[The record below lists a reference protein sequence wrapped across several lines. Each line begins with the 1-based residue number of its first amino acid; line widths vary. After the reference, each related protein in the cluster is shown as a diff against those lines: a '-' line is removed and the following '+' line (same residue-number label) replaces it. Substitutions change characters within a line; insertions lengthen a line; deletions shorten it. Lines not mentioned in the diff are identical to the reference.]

1 MTSLDRKIKLKNM
14 PRTWNFTRSSSM
26 WFKLIE
32 TFFYILI
39 SNTQNM
45 IYIGMVWSMYMNAG
59 LISLPYPI
67 AVFGYA
73 LLEETRPRQEFW
85 NYVRMYT
92 VCLLFLKFFMNL
104 SFFDSFLNSDSFVNV
119 SALLKLGIYNFD
131 DIFMM
136 FFYMS
141 PEILIITFIMLNEI
155 HLKLIGL
162 YY

>member
-1 MTSLDRKIKLKNM
+1 
-14 PRTWNFTRSSSM
+14 
-26 WFKLIE
+26 
-32 TFFYILI
+32 
-39 SNTQNM
+39 
-45 IYIGMVWSMYMNAG
+45 MNAG